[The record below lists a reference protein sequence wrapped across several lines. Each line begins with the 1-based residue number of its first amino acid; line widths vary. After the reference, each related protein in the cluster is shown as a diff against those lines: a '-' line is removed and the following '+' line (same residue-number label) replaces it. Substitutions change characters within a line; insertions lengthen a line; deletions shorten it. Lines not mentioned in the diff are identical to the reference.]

1 MSPPVKGRGGPRHL
15 FTTIRSVLALTWEAS
30 PALLATTVALSMVAA
45 LIPPVV
51 VWLGKHL
58 VDMVALGPASGR
70 TRGEVLPTVIALGIA
85 AAAMRALV
93 PIQGHRQTLFGTVVE
108 LHAERR
114 LLERVADADLGWFD
128 DPEWH
133 DRAARAARNVSW
145 RPASMAYAVTNV
157 AGSLVTMAGMLAL
170 LVPLSP
176 WLACLTL
183 ASVVPPALAQ
193 RRMSRHTYDF
203 WHRTTADERHR
214 HYLRDL
220 LSLPATAMEVRAFGL
235 TGHLLRRHADVTGD
249 RVRALRRL
257 HARADSLL
265 VLTATASGSALAAAY
280 WLVASRG
287 LEGSLTAG
295 DLALV
300 IGAFAAT
307 SSQFGTLL
315 RSLFDISESATF
327 LDDYFSFLR
336 LDRIVPVAA
345 DPVPLPASLDDGLRF
360 DDVSFTYPTGDGPA
374 LEHIDLHIR
383 PGELLALVGENG
395 AGKTTLIKLLLRFYD
410 PDGGAVSLGGV
421 DLRQADPAEARRRIG
436 VLFQDFIRYEL
447 SARDN
452 VGLGRVDREPTDEA
466 TLAALRAARADDV
479 LDDLGGR
486 LDAPVGRLFEGGHDL
501 SGGEWQ
507 RLALARLLFRNPDIW
522 VLDEPT
528 SALDAEAEAAIFA
541 NLRTI
546 LADRIGI
553 VISHR
558 FSTVRVADRIA
569 VMAGGRIV
577 ELGTHDELVAA
588 GGTYARLF
596 ELQAAGYR

>member
-1 MSPPVKGRGGPRHL
+1 MLRRARGAEGHRQL
-15 FTTIRSVLALTWEAS
+15 FATVRSVLRLTWEAA
-30 PALLATTVALSMVAA
+30 PGLLATTVALSVFAA

-51 VWLGKHL
+51 VWFGKHL
-58 VDMVALGPASGR
+58 VDLVAMGSDSGTTRGDVVPTVVALG
-70 TRGEVLPTVIALGIA
+70 VA
-85 AAAMRALV
+85 AAALRALV
-93 PIQGHRQTLFGTVVE
+93 PMQGHRQTLFGTVVE

-114 LLERVADADLGWFD
+114 LLERVADADLGYFD

-133 DRAARAARNVSW
+133 DRAARATLNVSW

-157 AGSLVTMAGMLAL
+157 AGSLVTMAGMLVL

-176 WLACLTL
+176 WLAGLTL

-193 RRMSRHTYDF
+193 RRLSRHTYEF
-203 WHRTTADERHR
+203 WHRSTAAERHR
-214 HYLRDL
+214 QYLRDL

-235 TGHLLRRHADVTGD
+235 TGHLLDRHARVTGE
-249 RVRALRRL
+249 RVTGLRRL
-257 HARADSLL
+257 HARSDRLL
-265 VLTATASGSALAAAY
+265 ILASVASGAALAVAY

-287 LEGSLTAG
+287 LDGSLTAG

-327 LDDYFSFLR
+327 LEDYFSFLR
-336 LDRIVPVAA
+336 LERLVPVPAS
-345 DPVPLPASLDDGLRF
+345 PVRLQPSLDDGVRF
-360 DDVSFTYPTGDGPA
+360 DDVTFTYPTGEGPA
-374 LEHIDLHIR
+374 LEHVDLHVR

-410 PDGGAVSLGGV
+410 PDEGAVSVGGQ
-421 DLRQADPAEARRRIG
+421 DLRQVEPAELRRRIG
-436 VLFQDFIRYEL
+436 VLFQDFIRYEF
-447 SARDN
+447 SSRDN
-452 VGLGRVDREPTDEA
+452 VGLGRVDREPTDDA
-466 TLAALRAARADDV
+466 TADALRAARADG
-479 LDDLGGR
+479 LLKDLGGR
-486 LDAPVGRLFEGGHDL
+486 LDSPIGRLFEGGHDL

-528 SALDAEAEAAIFA
+528 SSLDPEAEAAIFA
-541 NLRTI
+541 NLREV
-546 LADRIGI
+546 LQDRIGI
-553 VISHR
+553 IISHR

-569 VMAGGRIV
+569 VMAGGRIT
-577 ELGTHDELVAA
+577 ETGTHEELLAA
-588 GGTYARLF
+588 AGTYARLF